1 MLSAKRSRTGSSRY
15 SPAPSSALKRDLL
28 RSFIMFSPVEWTS
41 GYKDAKSVVVV
52 GAGFTQKYRF
62 ELLWKLGYRVMGLR
76 YSTNGR
82 TEIILDLTSNGEA
95 RRAVNW
101 CV

>member
-1 MLSAKRSRTGSSRY
+1 
-15 SPAPSSALKRDLL
+15 
-28 RSFIMFSPVEWTS
+28 MFSPVEWTS

-76 YSTNGR
+76 YNTNGS
-82 TEIILDLTSNGEA
+82 TEIMLDLTPTGVASQA
-95 RRAVNW
+95 ANW
-101 CV
+101 RGAPIE